1 MSSFASIGT
10 ALSALRYNRVAM
22 DIASQNIANVGT
34 EGYTRRRIE
43 TTAAGTPTVPAL
55 WSRTQGTNGGVLI
68 TGTTRMSDAFLDARS
83 RTEHGR
89 QSYLDVRLVVLDR
102 LENGIG

>member
-1 MSSFASIGT
+1 MFLGLTDQPDGYAHDGRAVVEERSAPTSWTRASDMSSFASIGT

-34 EGYTRRRIE
+34 EGYTCRRIE

-55 WSRTQGTNGGVLI
+55 WSRTRG
-68 TGTTRMSDAFLDARS
+68 
-83 RTEHGR
+83 RTAGC
-89 QSYLDVRLVVLDR
+89 
-102 LENGIG
+102 